1 MRSKTIKNSP
11 YALIAIPVLLLIVSV
26 FLLKK
31 ESPSISLNKDFN
43 SYLQPLPNDY
53 AHVLNSVK
61 ANDSIF
67 FSSVLEIFSIRKLL
81 IFKEF
86 PNEKEIKTDF
96 LVELYPAKNTHLKEN
111 KAFLSYIIV
120 NDAVLFNNEEKTYG
134 VFELPL
140 PLIDIEK
147 LIIKRKILNK
157 KEQPWEFVLETPFK
171 ALEKPTEIHKV
182 EANEIEKPPILF
194 SSLFTKQLNNYGI
207 KYLPSKLKNKA
218 GNIYRF
224 YNPIEEYKS
233 DNNATIVKF
242 KKAKTFWNKF
252 NSKNETLIDE
262 LEIEGNKSENV
273 KELFSKFI
281 NEDLAFNTIFEI
293 EKLALY
299 NALKPIFVEDC
310 GDEAYFL
317 FNEDNVL
324 EPFHVSSNCT
334 KEKVLMYL
342 KPSEIQDHD
351 YLKQY
356 ANAIDEVS
364 QISLYQTLIKD
375 NIEFKQEVALINNYN
390 PNHIFDFD
398 ILKANQ
404 RVINKSINAS
414 SSLKPE
420 LISIDDNKMVLSVFN
435 TSNYSIDILEL
446 KHNNKKTITSLN
458 PIVKLASEEKDTI
471 TINLPR
477 SFENL
482 FVSKKKKVSG
492 FVLPKHIYE
501 LNIEYRI
508 SGVNKTHTSSI
519 IPYQKSGKVEDD
531 LFRTPAYINNHRHIV
546 VDEQKKEI
554 SFSKDSIVI
563 SSPLIIQKGYTFKLN
578 PGTIVNIIDGG
589 KIISHAPLSFIG
601 SKNNPIK
608 VYSSDTRGQGL
619 LVLSEQKKST
629 LKHVVFDQLRNPTHG
644 SWGITGAVTFYESP
658 VDLEHV
664 SVKNNKCEDALNI
677 VRTNFTMNHVAIS
690 NTQSDAFDGDFVKGS
705 ILNCQFDNLGNDA
718 IDVSGS
724 DLIIKNVIVANA
736 KDKGLSAGENS
747 KMNIDNVEISNS
759 EIAVAGKD
767 LSIVDA
773 KNLKIVNTKLGFT
786 AFQKKPEFG
795 PSKITVQGISMTG
808 IETKYLIESSSSL
821 VVDNKKIETTQNVK
835 DRMYGVEFGRSSA
848 ETRNTPQ

>member
-1 MRSKTIKNSP
+1 MVNI
-11 YALIAIPVLLLIVSV
+11 
-26 FLLKK
+26 
-31 ESPSISLNKDFN
+31 
-43 SYLQPLPNDY
+43 
-53 AHVLNSVK
+53 
-61 ANDSIF
+61 
-67 FSSVLEIFSIRKLL
+67 
-81 IFKEF
+81 
-86 PNEKEIKTDF
+86 
-96 LVELYPAKNTHLKEN
+96 LYHNCL
-111 KAFLSYIIV
+111 
-120 NDAVLFNNEEKTYG
+120 
-134 VFELPL
+134 
-140 PLIDIEK
+140 
-147 LIIKRKILNK
+147 
-157 KEQPWEFVLETPFK
+157 
-171 ALEKPTEIHKV
+171 
-182 EANEIEKPPILF
+182 
-194 SSLFTKQLNNYGI
+194 
-207 KYLPSKLKNKA
+207 
-218 GNIYRF
+218 
-224 YNPIEEYKS
+224 IEEYKS

-601 SKNNPIK
+601 
-608 VYSSDTRGQGL
+608 
-619 LVLSEQKKST
+619 
-629 LKHVVFDQLRNPTHG
+629 
-644 SWGITGAVTFYESP
+644 
-658 VDLEHV
+658 
-664 SVKNNKCEDALNI
+664 
-677 VRTNFTMNHVAIS
+677 
-690 NTQSDAFDGDFVKGS
+690 
-705 ILNCQFDNLGNDA
+705 
-718 IDVSGS
+718 
-724 DLIIKNVIVANA
+724 
-736 KDKGLSAGENS
+736 
-747 KMNIDNVEISNS
+747 
-759 EIAVAGKD
+759 
-767 LSIVDA
+767 
-773 KNLKIVNTKLGFT
+773 
-786 AFQKKPEFG
+786 
-795 PSKITVQGISMTG
+795 
-808 IETKYLIESSSSL
+808 
-821 VVDNKKIETTQNVK
+821 
-835 DRMYGVEFGRSSA
+835 
-848 ETRNTPQ
+848 